1 MEMAK
6 MEMAVEIAK
15 VAEVEVAVEIA
26 KVAEVDM
33 EIAKGYELLATR
45 KVFNLFIEHN
55 SVNSMLS
62 DRGHVAKYLCLECFN
77 RLNQH

>member
-1 MEMAK
+1 

-45 KVFNLFIEHN
+45 YKVG
-55 SVNSMLS
+55 
-62 DRGHVAKYLCLECFN
+62 DG
-77 RLNQH
+77 